1 LGPSFNGGGVAF
13 SGDGNLVAAAFA
25 QGQTEAVLAVYDI
38 AAGDTIFTRT
48 FDQARGLYGVDISR
62 DGSVAAVSCY
72 DQIYIFDIPSGNY
85 RDTLYNYSQ
94 VTARVSGDGSL
105 VAVGLYTG
113 RVYLYTWDGAQY
125 DNTWIGNTTH
135 DWVTAVDISDD
146 GSTVACGTLDFVG
159 SGYGGKFEMWDVPSG
174 NVLIDYTDYGD
185 MVSSVALS
193 EDGNYAIAGSWGTY
207 NNTYG
212 DVVTCFIRSSD
223 VPIFQLLDDIDESGS
238 IFAVAISDSGHFAAA
253 GGKAVHARDF
263 GNGGMLYS
271 IQVRDPFDTDV
282 AVSSIDEPGEFLDP
296 ATIITPAA
304 TFINV
309 GLSPASFIASC
320 TVTNLDSNQVIYTST
335 SDISDLGS
343 FATYQETFS
352 PNFTMPSEGRF
363 RFLFAAEMAGDE
375 DTSNNT
381 LSLIVRSWHD
391 IQAISVNSPFDEAT
405 VNWACTPIATFKNL
419 GSYTEDCDITLSI
432 LDSTGTEVYQT
443 LGSIFNLA
451 PYDVEEVQFE
461 SWVPD
466 QTGPYNAVFEA
477 QIPDDRSP
485 ENNII
490 SKSFRVTDEMIYDDN
505 MADLSIWV
513 DAYPSSTNRKFAERF
528 DPNITLP
535 FHITNMRFYL
545 APIDY
550 AGYFD
555 YVQITGER
563 DGLPDTS
570 SSLARID
577 NPGLPGPGSWASFD
591 VGVSLTYQ
599 PLWVV
604 LHWADTDALGPYI
617 GADGTPPID
626 RQSYWYSDNN
636 PNGWNNWPFNDWMI
650 RMTVIEGGQ
659 SVENDYI
666 TGLPKKISL
675 GQNYPNPFNPT
686 TRIEFALPN
695 SGIVR
700 LEIFN
705 SLGQMVKCLADSYF
719 DAGYH
724 SITWNGR
731 TSAGAEAASG
741 LYYYRLTSGNY
752 RISKRMTLLK

>member
-113 RVYLYTWDGAQY
+113 RVYLYTWDGTQY

-296 ATIITPAA
+296 ATIIFHRPA
-304 TFINV
+304 
-309 GLSPASFIASC
+309 L
-320 TVTNLDSNQVIYTST
+320 
-335 SDISDLGS
+335 
-343 FATYQETFS
+343 
-352 PNFTMPSEGRF
+352 
-363 RFLFAAEMAGDE
+363 
-375 DTSNNT
+375 
-381 LSLIVRSWHD
+381 
-391 IQAISVNSPFDEAT
+391 
-405 VNWACTPIATFKNL
+405 
-419 GSYTEDCDITLSI
+419 
-432 LDSTGTEVYQT
+432 
-443 LGSIFNLA
+443 
-451 PYDVEEVQFE
+451 
-461 SWVPD
+461 
-466 QTGPYNAVFEA
+466 
-477 QIPDDRSP
+477 
-485 ENNII
+485 
-490 SKSFRVTDEMIYDDN
+490 
-505 MADLSIWV
+505 
-513 DAYPSSTNRKFAERF
+513 
-528 DPNITLP
+528 
-535 FHITNMRFYL
+535 
-545 APIDY
+545 
-550 AGYFD
+550 
-555 YVQITGER
+555 
-563 DGLPDTS
+563 
-570 SSLARID
+570 
-577 NPGLPGPGSWASFD
+577 
-591 VGVSLTYQ
+591 
-599 PLWVV
+599 
-604 LHWADTDALGPYI
+604 
-617 GADGTPPID
+617 
-626 RQSYWYSDNN
+626 
-636 PNGWNNWPFNDWMI
+636 
-650 RMTVIEGGQ
+650 
-659 SVENDYI
+659 
-666 TGLPKKISL
+666 
-675 GQNYPNPFNPT
+675 
-686 TRIEFALPN
+686 
-695 SGIVR
+695 
-700 LEIFN
+700 
-705 SLGQMVKCLADSYF
+705 
-719 DAGYH
+719 
-724 SITWNGR
+724 
-731 TSAGAEAASG
+731 
-741 LYYYRLTSGNY
+741 
-752 RISKRMTLLK
+752 